1 MTSQERAFHDF
12 AQFAAELRGDEKS
25 EAQTF
30 LFHLLEAF
38 GHDANTL
45 PAGCTF
51 EYRVRFPGDR
61 TKYAD
66 LVWPGRC
73 LIEMKSRGKKLSQFY
88 QQTFDYWLNLVPHR
102 PPFVALCDFDELWI
116 YDFNTQL
123 QEPVDRIKI
132 SELAA
137 RHSALNFLFPRQYS
151 APIFGNNW
159 VEVTRQAARD
169 VASAFNSLVH
179 RREDR
184 ARARRFILQCVVAMF
199 SEDIGL
205 LPKSLFTGLLE
216 ECRRGAKSYDRL
228 GALFRQ
234 MNDPQPARGGDFAGV
249 DHFNGGLFA
258 KVEPIELQPGE
269 IGLLLEAAKEDWSRV
284 QPVIFGT
291 LFEGSLGK
299 EERHALGAHFTYEA
313 DIQKIVRPT
322 IVRPWDERIRAAKS
336 ARELRGLLGELRR
349 FRVLDPACGSCNF
362 LFVAFRAL
370 CDLERKIQLR
380 LFTEFKGQFET
391 VGVASHISPLQ
402 FFGLDVNDNAVDVGK
417 VTLMLARRLATRD
430 SERFWKEHGDALP
443 DGDTT
448 ALQFEKDLPLD
459 NLDQNI
465 VCADA
470 LFTPWPEADCII
482 GNPPFQSKNK
492 MQQEFGPTYVQ
503 KLRDAFPGIP
513 GRADFCVYWFR
524 RAHDHLKSGQRAGL
538 VGTNTIR
545 QNYSREGGL
554 DHIVKTGGTI
564 TEAVSSQPWSGEA
577 AVHVSIVNWIKGG
590 ARGSRTLQLLV
601 GNDREGPWEVKPV
614 PLINSSLSFTTD
626 VAGAQRLRTN
636 IKAKACFQGQTHG
649 HEGFLLTP
657 EQARQFINEHD
668 RNRDVIFP
676 FLTADDLLS
685 TCPPAAT
692 RFVIDF
698 HPRDMLL
705 AAGFA
710 KPFAIIKTLVL
721 PDRERAATKETE
733 RNKKALK
740 LNPKGSVN
748 RHHANFLKQW
758 WLFSWARAEM
768 VEVISDLPRY
778 ISCGQVTKRPIFEF
792 ISAGIRPNA
801 ACMVFPFADDY
812 SFGIL
817 QSGIHW
823 AWFTAKCSTLTERF
837 RYTSDTV
844 FDTFPWPQ
852 FAESR
857 EGDEGSEGR
866 EGRKPASR
874 PSPPSHPS
882 RETLE
887 RIRAVAE
894 SARALRTLRREIMD
908 ANDWSLRDLYRTLET
923 PGANRLRDAHAA
935 LDTAVR
941 AAYGMTPAED
951 ILSFLLKLNL
961 ELAAKEAK
969 SEPITPPGLPAF
981 VPEPQSFVSNDC
993 VRAPGEDDSNSQSYG
1008 AASHYHMGKEEGPP
1022 YRVK

>member
-12 AQFAAELRGDEKS
+12 AQFAAGLRGDEKS

-73 LIEMKSRGKKLSQFY
+73 LIEMKSRGRKLSQFY

-234 MNDPQPARGGDFAGV
+234 MNDAQPARGGDFAGV
-249 DHFNGGLFA
+249 DYFNGGLFS
-258 KVEPIELQPGE
+258 KVEPVELQPGE
-269 IGLLLEAAKEDWSRV
+269 IGLLLEAAKEDWSKV

-291 LFEGSLGK
+291 LFEGSLDK

-322 IVRPWDERIRAAKS
+322 IVRPWDERIAAAKS
-336 ARELRGLLGELRR
+336 ARELRELLGELRR

-380 LFTEFKGQFET
+380 LFTKFKGQFET

-430 SERFWKEHGDALP
+430 SERFWKDHGDALP

-482 GNPPFQSKNK
+482 GNPPFLGSRHLAKEHGYDYARK
-492 MQQEFGPTYVQ
+492 VHA
-503 KLRDAFPGIP
+503 AFPEAAKM
-513 GRADFCVYWFR
+513 ADFCVYWFQL
-524 RAHDHLKSGQRAGL
+524 AHDRLKPGSRAGL

-545 QNYSREGGL
+545 QNESREASLDYIVNHGG
-554 DHIVKTGGTI
+554 VI
-564 TEAVSSQPWSGEA
+564 TEAISTQVWSGEA
-577 AVHVSIVNWIKGG
+577 AVHVSIVNWIKGKQAG
-590 ARGSRTLQLLV
+590 RKKLFTQLGDQRDSQWKCEEIEFIGPMLSTKFDVTAAKTLRANEKPKLV
-601 GNDREGPWEVKPV
+601 
-614 PLINSSLSFTTD
+614 
-626 VAGAQRLRTN
+626 
-636 IKAKACFQGQTHG
+636 FQGQNPVHD
-649 HEGFLLTP
+649 GFLLEP
-657 EQARQFINEHD
+657 EEAKQLLKRHPNHHD
-668 RNRDVIFP
+668 VLFPYMIGRDLVEEGRP
-676 FLTADDLLS
+676 
-685 TCPPAAT
+685 T
-692 RFVIDF
+692 RWIIDF
-698 HPRDMLL
+698 AQREMTEAMHYEAAFERVKKLVMPDVL
-705 AAGFA
+705 AKAEA
-710 KPFAIIKTLVL
+710 
-721 PDRERAATKETE
+721 E
-733 RNKKALK
+733 KKATGKESTRWTRMANRWWQFRDYQPGTMAAIAK
-740 LNPKGSVN
+740 LS
-748 RHHANFLKQW
+748 
-758 WLFSWARAEM
+758 
-768 VEVISDLPRY
+768 RY
-778 ISCGQVTKRPIFEF
+778 IACPRVTKRPVFEF
-792 ISAGIRPNA
+792 ISADIHPDNA
-801 ACMVFPFADDY
+801 LAVFAFADDY
-812 SFGIL
+812 SFGVL

-823 AWFTAKCSTLTERF
+823 AWFLARCSTLKGDF

-852 FAESR
+852 FEASR
-857 EGDEGSEGR
+857 QDRKGR
-866 EGRKPASR
+866 EGKGKESLR
-874 PSPPSHPS
+874 PS
-882 RETLE
+882 REAIE
-887 RIRAVAE
+887 QIRAVAE

-923 PGANRLRDAHAA
+923 PGANRLRDAHTA

-941 AAYGMTPAED
+941 AAYGMNPADD
-951 ILSFLLKLNL
+951 ILAFLLKLNL
-961 ELAAKEAK
+961 ACAAKEEK
-969 SEPITPPGLPAF
+969 SDPIITPPGLPAF
-981 VPEPQSFVSNDC
+981 VPEPQTFVSNDC
-993 VRAPGEDDSNSQSYG
+993 VRAPGEDDSTSQSYG